1 MIDRT
6 TLNAEGANAMR
17 SRAESGFYHVML
29 RGNGKQLIFED
40 DADRREFL
48 SCLAH
53 AIDGENVSLIA
64 WCLMDNHVHLII
76 DDLHDNLSTVMY
88 RVGMKY
94 AMYFN
99 KRHQREGHLFEGRF
113 KSSPIETDEYLLQ
126 AVRYV
131 LNNPVAAGIS
141 TLEDCRWSSYAE
153 YCGERG
159 LTNTKP
165 VLDMFSS
172 VEDFVSFC
180 HEGAPAFD
188 GKLEFD
194 NVPDKLAK
202 EIASKIALQLGC
214 ADLSKIK
221 AMSPDQRSAIVS
233 AFRDVRLTVNQI
245 SRLTGISDASLY
257 RSLKRAK

>member
-1 MIDRT
+1 
-6 TLNAEGANAMR
+6 MR

-29 RGNGKQLIFED
+29 RGNGRQLIFED

-48 SCLAH
+48 SCLDN
-53 AIDGENVSLIA
+53 AIEREGVSLIA

-76 DDLHDNLSTVMY
+76 DDPHDRLSTVMY
-88 RVGMKY
+88 RIGMKY

-99 KRHQREGHLFEGRF
+99 NRHQREGHLFEGRF
-113 KSSPIETDEYLLQ
+113 KSSPIESDEYLVQ

-141 TLEDCRWSSYAE
+141 TLEDYRWSSYAE

-165 VLDMFSS
+165 ILDMFSS

-180 HEGAPAFD
+180 REGAPVFD

-194 NVPDKLAK
+194 NVPDQLVK
-202 EIASKIALQLGC
+202 EVATNIAIQLGC
-214 ADLSKIK
+214 TDLSKIK
-221 AMSPDQRSAIVS
+221 ALSLKRRGAIVR
-233 AFRDVRLTVNQI
+233 ALRDAGLTVNQI
-245 SRLTGISDASLY
+245 SRLIGISSASLY
-257 RSLKRAK
+257 RSLKRK

>member
-1 MIDRT
+1 
-6 TLNAEGANAMR
+6 MR

-29 RGNGKQLIFED
+29 RGNGRQLIFED

-48 SCLAH
+48 SCLDN
-53 AIDGENVSLIA
+53 AIEREGVSLIA

-76 DDLHDNLSTVMY
+76 DDPHDRLSTVMY
-88 RVGMKY
+88 RIGMKY

-99 KRHQREGHLFEGRF
+99 NRHQREGHLFEGRF
-113 KSSPIETDEYLLQ
+113 KSSPIESDEYLVQ

-141 TLEDCRWSSYAE
+141 TLEDYRWSSYAE

-165 VLDMFSS
+165 ILDMFSS

-180 HEGAPAFD
+180 REGAPVFD

-194 NVPDKLAK
+194 NVPDQLVK
-202 EIASKIALQLGC
+202 EVATNIAIQLGC
-214 ADLSKIK
+214 TDLSKIK
-221 AMSPDQRSAIVS
+221 ALSLKRRGTIVR
-233 AFRDVRLTVNQI
+233 ALRDTGLTVNQI
-245 SRLTGISDASLY
+245 SRLIGISSASLY
-257 RSLKRAK
+257 RSLKRK

>member
-1 MIDRT
+1 
-6 TLNAEGANAMR
+6 MR

-29 RGNGKQLIFED
+29 RGNGRQLIFED

-48 SCLAH
+48 SCLDN
-53 AIDGENVSLIA
+53 AIEREGVSLIA

-76 DDLHDNLSTVMY
+76 DDPHDRLSTVMY
-88 RVGMKY
+88 RIGMKY

-99 KRHQREGHLFEGRF
+99 NRHQREGHLFEGRF
-113 KSSPIETDEYLLQ
+113 KSSPIESDEYLVQ

-141 TLEDCRWSSYAE
+141 TLEDYRWSSYAE

-165 VLDMFSS
+165 ILDMFSS

-180 HEGAPAFD
+180 REGAPVFD

-194 NVPDKLAK
+194 NVPDQLVK
-202 EIASKIALQLGC
+202 EVATNIAIQLGC
-214 ADLSKIK
+214 TDLSKIK
-221 AMSPDQRSAIVS
+221 ALSLKRRGAIVR
-233 AFRDVRLTVNQI
+233 ALRDAGLTVNQI
-245 SRLTGISDASLY
+245 SRLTGISSASLY
-257 RSLKRAK
+257 RSLKRK

>member
-1 MIDRT
+1 
-6 TLNAEGANAMR
+6 MR

-29 RGNGKQLIFED
+29 RGNGRQLIFED
-40 DADRREFL
+40 DADRREFP
-48 SCLAH
+48 SCLDN
-53 AIDGENVSLIA
+53 AIEREGVSLIA

-76 DDLHDNLSTVMY
+76 DDPHDRLSTVMY
-88 RVGMKY
+88 RIGMKY

-99 KRHQREGHLFEGRF
+99 NRHQREGHLFEGRF
-113 KSSPIETDEYLLQ
+113 KSSPIESDEYLVQ

-141 TLEDCRWSSYAE
+141 TLEDYRWSSYAE

-165 VLDMFSS
+165 ILDMFSS

-180 HEGAPAFD
+180 REGAPVFD

-194 NVPDKLAK
+194 NVPDQLVK
-202 EIASKIALQLGC
+202 EVATNIAIQLGC
-214 ADLSKIK
+214 TDLSKIK
-221 AMSPDQRSAIVS
+221 ALSLKRRGAIVR
-233 AFRDVRLTVNQI
+233 ALRDAGLTVNQI
-245 SRLTGISDASLY
+245 SRLIGISSASLY
-257 RSLKRAK
+257 RSLKRK

>member
-1 MIDRT
+1 
-6 TLNAEGANAMR
+6 MR

-29 RGNGKQLIFED
+29 RGNGRQLIFED

-48 SCLAH
+48 SCLDN
-53 AIDGENVSLIA
+53 AIEREGVSLIA

-76 DDLHDNLSTVMY
+76 DDPHDRLSTVMY
-88 RVGMKY
+88 RIGMKY

-99 KRHQREGHLFEGRF
+99 NRHQREGHLFEGRF
-113 KSSPIETDEYLLQ
+113 KSSPIESDEYLVQ

-141 TLEDCRWSSYAE
+141 TLEDYRWSSYAE

-165 VLDMFSS
+165 ILDMFSS
-172 VEDFVSFC
+172 VEDFVTFC
-180 HEGAPAFD
+180 REGAPVFD

-194 NVPDKLAK
+194 NVPDQLVK
-202 EIASKIALQLGC
+202 EVATNIAIQLGC
-214 ADLSKIK
+214 TDLSKIK
-221 AMSPDQRSAIVS
+221 ALSLKRRGAIVR
-233 AFRDVRLTVNQI
+233 ALRDAGLTVNQI
-245 SRLTGISDASLY
+245 SRLIGISSASLY
-257 RSLKRAK
+257 RSLKRK

>member
-1 MIDRT
+1 
-6 TLNAEGANAMR
+6 MR

-29 RGNGKQLIFED
+29 RGNGRQLIFED

-48 SCLAH
+48 SCLDN
-53 AIDGENVSLIA
+53 AIEREGVSLIA

-76 DDLHDNLSTVMY
+76 DDPHDGLSTVMY
-88 RVGMKY
+88 RIGMKY

-99 KRHQREGHLFEGRF
+99 NRHQREGHLFEGRF
-113 KSSPIETDEYLLQ
+113 KSSPIESDEYLVQ

-141 TLEDCRWSSYAE
+141 TLEDYRWSSYAE

-165 VLDMFSS
+165 ILDMFSS

-180 HEGAPAFD
+180 REGAPVFD

-194 NVPDKLAK
+194 NVPDQLVK
-202 EIASKIALQLGC
+202 EVATNIAIQLGC
-214 ADLSKIK
+214 TDLSKIK
-221 AMSPDQRSAIVS
+221 ALSLKRRGAIVR
-233 AFRDVRLTVNQI
+233 ALRDAGLTVNQI
-245 SRLTGISDASLY
+245 SRLIGISSASLY
-257 RSLKRAK
+257 RSLKRK

>member
-1 MIDRT
+1 
-6 TLNAEGANAMR
+6 MR

-29 RGNGKQLIFED
+29 RGNGRQLIFED

-48 SCLAH
+48 SCLDN
-53 AIDGENVSLIA
+53 AIEREGVSLIA

-76 DDLHDNLSTVMY
+76 DDPHDRLSTVMY
-88 RVGMKY
+88 RIGMKY

-99 KRHQREGHLFEGRF
+99 NRHQREGHLFEGRF
-113 KSSPIETDEYLLQ
+113 KSSPIESDEYLVQ

-141 TLEDCRWSSYAE
+141 ALEDYRWSSYAE

-165 VLDMFSS
+165 ILDMFSS

-180 HEGAPAFD
+180 REGAPVFD

-194 NVPDKLAK
+194 NVPDQLVK
-202 EIASKIALQLGC
+202 EVATNIAIQLGC
-214 ADLSKIK
+214 TDLSKIK
-221 AMSPDQRSAIVS
+221 ALSLKRRGAIVR
-233 AFRDVRLTVNQI
+233 ALRDAGLTVNQI
-245 SRLTGISDASLY
+245 SRLIGISSASLY
-257 RSLKRAK
+257 RSLKRK

>member
-1 MIDRT
+1 
-6 TLNAEGANAMR
+6 MR

-29 RGNGKQLIFED
+29 RGNGRQLIFED

-48 SCLAH
+48 SCLDN
-53 AIDGENVSLIA
+53 AIEREGVSLIA

-76 DDLHDNLSTVMY
+76 DDPHDRLSTVMY
-88 RVGMKY
+88 RIGMKY

-99 KRHQREGHLFEGRF
+99 NRHQREGHLFEGRF
-113 KSSPIETDEYLLQ
+113 KSSPIESDEYLVQ

-141 TLEDCRWSSYAE
+141 TLEDYRWSSYAE

-165 VLDMFSS
+165 ILDMFSS
-172 VEDFVSFC
+172 LEDFVSFC
-180 HEGAPAFD
+180 REGAPVFD

-194 NVPDKLAK
+194 NVPDQLVK
-202 EIASKIALQLGC
+202 EVATNIAIQLGC
-214 ADLSKIK
+214 TDLSKIK
-221 AMSPDQRSAIVS
+221 ALSLKRRGAIVR
-233 AFRDVRLTVNQI
+233 ALRDAGLTVNQI
-245 SRLTGISDASLY
+245 SRLIGISSASLY
-257 RSLKRAK
+257 RSLKRK

>member
-1 MIDRT
+1 
-6 TLNAEGANAMR
+6 MR

-29 RGNGKQLIFED
+29 RGNGRQLIFED

-48 SCLAH
+48 SCLDN
-53 AIDGENVSLIA
+53 AIEREGVSLIA

-76 DDLHDNLSTVMY
+76 DDPHDRLSTVMY
-88 RVGMKY
+88 RIGMKY

-99 KRHQREGHLFEGRF
+99 NRHQREGHLFEGRF
-113 KSSPIETDEYLLQ
+113 KSSPIESDEYLVQ

-141 TLEDCRWSSYAE
+141 TLEDYRWSSYAE

-165 VLDMFSS
+165 ILDMFSS

-180 HEGAPAFD
+180 REGAPVFD

-194 NVPDKLAK
+194 NVPDQLVK
-202 EIASKIALQLGC
+202 EVATNIAIQLGC
-214 ADLSKIK
+214 TDLSKIK
-221 AMSPDQRSAIVS
+221 ALSLKRRGTIVR
-233 AFRDVRLTVNQI
+233 ALRDAGLAVNQI
-245 SRLTGISDASLY
+245 SRLIGISSASLY
-257 RSLKRAK
+257 RSLKRK

>member
-1 MIDRT
+1 
-6 TLNAEGANAMR
+6 MR

-29 RGNGKQLIFED
+29 RGNGRQLIFED

-48 SCLAH
+48 SCLDS
-53 AIDGENVSLIA
+53 AIEREGVSLIA

-76 DDLHDNLSTVMY
+76 DDPHDRLSTVMY
-88 RVGMKY
+88 RIGMKY

-99 KRHQREGHLFEGRF
+99 NRHQREGHLFEGRF
-113 KSSPIETDEYLLQ
+113 KSSPIESDEYLVQ

-141 TLEDCRWSSYAE
+141 TLEDYRWSSYAE

-165 VLDMFSS
+165 ILDMFSS

-180 HEGAPAFD
+180 REGAPVFD

-194 NVPDKLAK
+194 NVPDQLVK
-202 EIASKIALQLGC
+202 EVATNIAIQLGC
-214 ADLSKIK
+214 TDLSKIK
-221 AMSPDQRSAIVS
+221 ALSLKRRGAIVR
-233 AFRDVRLTVNQI
+233 ALRDAGLTVNQI
-245 SRLTGISDASLY
+245 SRLIGISSASLY
-257 RSLKRAK
+257 RSLKRK

>member
-1 MIDRT
+1 
-6 TLNAEGANAMR
+6 MR

-29 RGNGKQLIFED
+29 RGNGRQLIFED

-48 SCLAH
+48 SCLDN
-53 AIDGENVSLIA
+53 AIEREGVSLIA

-76 DDLHDNLSTVMY
+76 DDPHDRLSTVMY
-88 RVGMKY
+88 RIGMKY

-99 KRHQREGHLFEGRF
+99 NRHQREGHLFEGRF
-113 KSSPIETDEYLLQ
+113 KSSPIESDEYLVQ

-141 TLEDCRWSSYAE
+141 TLEDYRWSSYAE

-165 VLDMFSS
+165 ILDMFSS

-180 HEGAPAFD
+180 REAAPVFD

-194 NVPDKLAK
+194 NVPDQLVK
-202 EIASKIALQLGC
+202 EVATNIAIQLGC
-214 ADLSKIK
+214 TDLSKIK
-221 AMSPDQRSAIVS
+221 ALSLKRRGAIVR
-233 AFRDVRLTVNQI
+233 ALRDAGLTVNQI
-245 SRLTGISDASLY
+245 SRLIGISSASLY
-257 RSLKRAK
+257 RSLKRK

>member
-1 MIDRT
+1 
-6 TLNAEGANAMR
+6 MR

-29 RGNGKQLIFED
+29 RGNGRQLIFED

-48 SCLAH
+48 SCLDN
-53 AIDGENVSLIA
+53 AIEREGVSLIA

-76 DDLHDNLSTVMY
+76 DDPHDRLSTVMY
-88 RVGMKY
+88 RIGMKY

-99 KRHQREGHLFEGRF
+99 NRHQREGHLFEGRF
-113 KSSPIETDEYLLQ
+113 KSSPIESDEYLVQ

-141 TLEDCRWSSYAE
+141 TLEDYRWSSYAE

-165 VLDMFSS
+165 ILDMFSS

-180 HEGAPAFD
+180 REGAPVFD

-194 NVPDKLAK
+194 NVPDQLVK
-202 EIASKIALQLGC
+202 EVATNIAIQLGC
-214 ADLSKIK
+214 TDLSKIK
-221 AMSPDQRSAIVS
+221 ALSLKRRGAIVR
-233 AFRDVRLTVNQI
+233 ALRDAGLTVNQI
-245 SRLTGISDASLY
+245 SRLVGISSASLY
-257 RSLKRAK
+257 RSLKRK

>member
-1 MIDRT
+1 
-6 TLNAEGANAMR
+6 MR

-29 RGNGKQLIFED
+29 RGNGRQLIFED

-48 SCLAH
+48 SCLDN
-53 AIDGENVSLIA
+53 AIEREGVSLIA

-76 DDLHDNLSTVMY
+76 DDPHDRLSTVMY
-88 RVGMKY
+88 RIGMKY

-99 KRHQREGHLFEGRF
+99 NRHQREGHLFEGRF
-113 KSSPIETDEYLLQ
+113 KSSPIESDEYLVQ
-126 AVRYV
+126 AVRHV

-141 TLEDCRWSSYAE
+141 TLEDYRWSSYAE

-165 VLDMFSS
+165 ILDMFSS

-180 HEGAPAFD
+180 REGAPVFD

-194 NVPDKLAK
+194 NVPDQLVK
-202 EIASKIALQLGC
+202 EVATNIAIQLGC
-214 ADLSKIK
+214 TDLSKIK
-221 AMSPDQRSAIVS
+221 ALSLKRRGAIVR
-233 AFRDVRLTVNQI
+233 ALRDAGLTVNQI
-245 SRLTGISDASLY
+245 SRLIGISSASLY
-257 RSLKRAK
+257 RSLKRK

>member
-1 MIDRT
+1 
-6 TLNAEGANAMR
+6 MR

-29 RGNGKQLIFED
+29 RGNGRQLIFED

-48 SCLAH
+48 SCLDN
-53 AIDGENVSLIA
+53 AIECEGVSLIA

-76 DDLHDNLSTVMY
+76 DDPHDRLSTVMY
-88 RVGMKY
+88 RIGMKY

-99 KRHQREGHLFEGRF
+99 NRHQREGHLFEGRF
-113 KSSPIETDEYLLQ
+113 KSSPIESDEYLVQ

-141 TLEDCRWSSYAE
+141 TLEDYRWSSYAE

-165 VLDMFSS
+165 ILDMFSS

-180 HEGAPAFD
+180 REGAPVFD

-194 NVPDKLAK
+194 NVPDQLVK
-202 EIASKIALQLGC
+202 EVATNIAIQLGC
-214 ADLSKIK
+214 TDLSKIK
-221 AMSPDQRSAIVS
+221 ALSLKRRGAIVR
-233 AFRDVRLTVNQI
+233 ALRDAGLTVNQI
-245 SRLTGISDASLY
+245 SRLTGISSASLY
-257 RSLKRAK
+257 RSLKRK

>member
-1 MIDRT
+1 
-6 TLNAEGANAMR
+6 MR

-29 RGNGKQLIFED
+29 RGNGRQLIFED

-48 SCLAH
+48 SCLDN
-53 AIDGENVSLIA
+53 AIEREGVSLIA

-76 DDLHDNLSTVMY
+76 DDPHDRLSTVMY
-88 RVGMKY
+88 RIGMKY

-99 KRHQREGHLFEGRF
+99 NRHQREGHLFEGRF
-113 KSSPIETDEYLLQ
+113 KSSPIESDEYLVQ

-141 TLEDCRWSSYAE
+141 TLEDYRWSSYAE

-165 VLDMFSS
+165 ILDMFSS

-180 HEGAPAFD
+180 REGAPVFD

-194 NVPDKLAK
+194 NVPDQLVK
-202 EIASKIALQLGC
+202 EVATNIAIQLGC
-214 ADLSKIK
+214 TDLSNIK
-221 AMSPDQRSAIVS
+221 ALSLKRRGAIVR
-233 AFRDVRLTVNQI
+233 ALRDAGLTVNQI
-245 SRLTGISDASLY
+245 SRLIGISSASLY
-257 RSLKRAK
+257 RSLKRK

>member
-1 MIDRT
+1 
-6 TLNAEGANAMR
+6 MR

-29 RGNGKQLIFED
+29 RGNGRQLIFED

-48 SCLAH
+48 SCLDN
-53 AIDGENVSLIA
+53 AIEREGVSLIA

-76 DDLHDNLSTVMY
+76 DDPHDRLSTVMY
-88 RVGMKY
+88 RIGMKY

-99 KRHQREGHLFEGRF
+99 NRHQREGHLFEGRF
-113 KSSPIETDEYLLQ
+113 KSSPIESDEYLVQ

-141 TLEDCRWSSYAE
+141 TLDDYRWSSHAE

-165 VLDMFSS
+165 ILDMFSS

-180 HEGAPAFD
+180 REGAPVFD

-194 NVPDKLAK
+194 NVPDQLVK
-202 EIASKIALQLGC
+202 EVATNIAIQLGFT
-214 ADLSKIK
+214 DLSKIK
-221 AMSPDQRSAIVS
+221 ALSLKRRGAIVR
-233 AFRDVRLTVNQI
+233 ALRDAGLTVNQI
-245 SRLTGISDASLY
+245 SRLIGISSASLY
-257 RSLKRAK
+257 RSLKRK

>member
-1 MIDRT
+1 
-6 TLNAEGANAMR
+6 MR

-29 RGNGKQLIFED
+29 RGNGRQLIFED

-48 SCLAH
+48 SCLDN
-53 AIDGENVSLIA
+53 AIEREGVSLIA

-76 DDLHDNLSTVMY
+76 DDPHDRLSTVMY
-88 RVGMKY
+88 RIGMKY

-99 KRHQREGHLFEGRF
+99 NRHQREGHLFEGRF
-113 KSSPIETDEYLLQ
+113 KSSPIESDEYLVQ

-141 TLEDCRWSSYAE
+141 TLEDYRWSSYAE

-165 VLDMFSS
+165 ILDMFSS

-180 HEGAPAFD
+180 REGAPVFD

-194 NVPDKLAK
+194 NVPDQLVK
-202 EIASKIALQLGC
+202 EVATNIAIQLGC
-214 ADLSKIK
+214 TDLSKIK
-221 AMSPDQRSAIVS
+221 ALSLKRRGTIVR
-233 AFRDVRLTVNQI
+233 ALRDAGLTVNQI
-245 SRLTGISDASLY
+245 SRLIGISSASLY
-257 RSLKRAK
+257 RSLKRK

>member
-1 MIDRT
+1 
-6 TLNAEGANAMR
+6 MR

-29 RGNGKQLIFED
+29 RGNGRQLIFED

-48 SCLAH
+48 SCLDN
-53 AIDGENVSLIA
+53 AIEREGVSLIA

-76 DDLHDNLSTVMY
+76 DDPHDRLSTVMY
-88 RVGMKY
+88 RIGMKY

-99 KRHQREGHLFEGRF
+99 NRHQREGHLFEGRF
-113 KSSPIETDEYLLQ
+113 KSSPIESDEYLVQ

-141 TLEDCRWSSYAE
+141 TLEDYRWSSYAE

-165 VLDMFSS
+165 ILDMFSS

-180 HEGAPAFD
+180 REGAPVFD

-194 NVPDKLAK
+194 NVPDQLVK
-202 EIASKIALQLGC
+202 EVATNIAIQLGC
-214 ADLSKIK
+214 TDLSKIK
-221 AMSPDQRSAIVS
+221 ALSLKRRGAIVR
-233 AFRDVRLTVNQI
+233 ALRDAGLTVNQI
-245 SRLTGISDASLY
+245 SRLIGISSASLY
-257 RSLKRAK
+257 RSLKHK

>member
-1 MIDRT
+1 
-6 TLNAEGANAMR
+6 MR

-29 RGNGKQLIFED
+29 RGNGRQLIFED

-48 SCLAH
+48 SCLDN
-53 AIDGENVSLIA
+53 AIEREGVSLIA

-76 DDLHDNLSTVMY
+76 DDPHDRLSTVMY
-88 RVGMKY
+88 RIGMKY

-99 KRHQREGHLFEGRF
+99 NRHQREGHLFEGRF
-113 KSSPIETDEYLLQ
+113 KSSPIESDEYLVQ

-131 LNNPVAAGIS
+131 LNNPVAVGIS
-141 TLEDCRWSSYAE
+141 TLEDYRWSSYAE

-165 VLDMFSS
+165 ILDMFSS

-180 HEGAPAFD
+180 REGAPVFD

-194 NVPDKLAK
+194 NVPDQLVK
-202 EIASKIALQLGC
+202 EVATNIAIQLGC
-214 ADLSKIK
+214 TDLSKIK
-221 AMSPDQRSAIVS
+221 ALSLKRRGAIVR
-233 AFRDVRLTVNQI
+233 ALRDAGLTVNQI
-245 SRLTGISDASLY
+245 SRLIGISSASLY
-257 RSLKRAK
+257 RSLKRK

>member
-1 MIDRT
+1 
-6 TLNAEGANAMR
+6 MR

-29 RGNGKQLIFED
+29 RGNGRQLIFED

-48 SCLAH
+48 SCLDN
-53 AIDGENVSLIA
+53 AIEREGVSLIA

-76 DDLHDNLSTVMY
+76 DDSHDRLSTVMY
-88 RVGMKY
+88 RIGMKY

-99 KRHQREGHLFEGRF
+99 NRHQREGHLFEGRF
-113 KSSPIETDEYLLQ
+113 KSSPIESDEYLVQ

-141 TLEDCRWSSYAE
+141 TLEDYRWSSYAE

-165 VLDMFSS
+165 ILDMFSS

-180 HEGAPAFD
+180 REGAPVFD

-194 NVPDKLAK
+194 NVPDQLVK
-202 EIASKIALQLGC
+202 EVATNIAIQLGC
-214 ADLSKIK
+214 TDLSKIK
-221 AMSPDQRSAIVS
+221 ALSLKRRGAIVR
-233 AFRDVRLTVNQI
+233 ALRDAGLTVNQI
-245 SRLTGISDASLY
+245 SRLIGISSASLY
-257 RSLKRAK
+257 RSLKRK

>member
-1 MIDRT
+1 
-6 TLNAEGANAMR
+6 MR

-29 RGNGKQLIFED
+29 RGNGRQLIFED

-48 SCLAH
+48 SCLDN
-53 AIDGENVSLIA
+53 AIEREGVSLIV

-76 DDLHDNLSTVMY
+76 DDPHNRLSTVMY
-88 RVGMKY
+88 RIGMKY

-99 KRHQREGHLFEGRF
+99 NRHQREGHLFEGRF
-113 KSSPIETDEYLLQ
+113 KSSPIESDEYLVQ

-141 TLEDCRWSSYAE
+141 TLEDYRWSSYAE

-165 VLDMFSS
+165 ILDMFSS

-180 HEGAPAFD
+180 REGAPVFD

-194 NVPDKLAK
+194 NVPDQLVK
-202 EIASKIALQLGC
+202 EVATNIAIQLGC
-214 ADLSKIK
+214 TDLSKIK
-221 AMSPDQRSAIVS
+221 ALSLKRRGAIVR
-233 AFRDVRLTVNQI
+233 ALRDAGLTVNQI
-245 SRLTGISDASLY
+245 SRLIGISSASLY
-257 RSLKRAK
+257 RSLKRK

>member
-1 MIDRT
+1 
-6 TLNAEGANAMR
+6 MR

-29 RGNGKQLIFED
+29 RGNGRQLIFED

-48 SCLAH
+48 SCLDN
-53 AIDGENVSLIA
+53 AIEREGVSLIA

-76 DDLHDNLSTVMY
+76 DDPHDRLSTVMY
-88 RVGMKY
+88 RIGMKY

-99 KRHQREGHLFEGRF
+99 NRHQREGHLFEGRF
-113 KSSPIETDEYLLQ
+113 KSSPIESDEYLVQ

-131 LNNPVAAGIS
+131 LNNPVVAGIS
-141 TLEDCRWSSYAE
+141 TLEDYRWSSYAE

-165 VLDMFSS
+165 ILDMFSS

-180 HEGAPAFD
+180 REGAPVFD

-194 NVPDKLAK
+194 NVPDQLVK
-202 EIASKIALQLGC
+202 EVATNIAIQLGC
-214 ADLSKIK
+214 TDLSKIK
-221 AMSPDQRSAIVS
+221 ALSLKRRGAIVR
-233 AFRDVRLTVNQI
+233 ALRDAGLTVNQI
-245 SRLTGISDASLY
+245 SRLIGISSASLY
-257 RSLKRAK
+257 RSLKRK

>member
-1 MIDRT
+1 
-6 TLNAEGANAMR
+6 MR

-29 RGNGKQLIFED
+29 RGNGRQLIFED

-48 SCLAH
+48 SCLDN
-53 AIDGENVSLIA
+53 AIEREGVSLIA

-76 DDLHDNLSTVMY
+76 DDSHDRLSTVMY
-88 RVGMKY
+88 RIGMKY

-99 KRHQREGHLFEGRF
+99 NRHQREGHLFEGRF
-113 KSSPIETDEYLLQ
+113 KSSPIESDEYLVQ

-141 TLEDCRWSSYAE
+141 TLEGYRWSSYAE

-165 VLDMFSS
+165 ILDMFSS

-180 HEGAPAFD
+180 REGAPVFD

-194 NVPDKLAK
+194 NVPDQLVK
-202 EIASKIALQLGC
+202 EVATNIAIQLGC
-214 ADLSKIK
+214 TDLSKIK
-221 AMSPDQRSAIVS
+221 ALSLKRRGAIVR
-233 AFRDVRLTVNQI
+233 ALRDAGLTVNQI
-245 SRLTGISDASLY
+245 SRLIGISSASLY
-257 RSLKRAK
+257 RSLKRK